1 MRRRRFVV
9 NLISASIGALVG
21 ALAVLA
27 ISELP
32 SSDSGNDRSTTRP
45 VALAEPRVGK
55 SMSPGTVLLGWAPG
69 GLPANAE
76 HVLEELRGV
85 RHATTVLAGLD
96 WIEATRDAGG
106 SVVDRPEGGFRI
118 PFETA
123 VVEPSSY
130 ARFVSPADRPLIE
143 SLGPRDVVLA
153 RTEARLRRGD
163 DGMTIA
169 FDGRT
174 ARVSGV
180 VSDQTAN
187 GYEGLMRGPVPATW
201 TRADRFV
208 LVKTRNERVRT
219 NVEETLR
226 SMLAPGQVL
235 RVRALGETPLL
246 RYGDAVLPQ
255 MTIKAAFGE
264 FAARPLPTGSI
275 QIQPQWVERNI
286 KTARVR
292 VLGEVTCHEALFP
305 QLRAAMR
312 AVVAEGLAYAI
323 DPDDFGGCYS
333 PRFIDS
339 NPGGRLSH
347 HTWGIA
353 FDVNVAENAFGSKP
367 DLDHRLVRV
376 MEGAGFT
383 WGGRWLIPDGMHF
396 EWVDWAPAP

>member
-1 MRRRRFVV
+1 MRRRRFAL
-9 NLISASIGALVG
+9 NLISALTGAAVG

-32 SSDSGNDRSTTRP
+32 SAEREPRSDETRP
-45 VALAEPRVGK
+45 VALAEPRVDET
-55 SMSPGTVLLGWAPG
+55 MSSGTVLLAWAPG
-69 GLPANAE
+69 GLPVHAE
-76 HVLEELRGV
+76 GTLESLVGV
-85 RHATTVLAGLD
+85 RHATTVVAGLD
-96 WIEATRDAGG
+96 WIESTRDAGG
-106 SVVDRPEGGFRI
+106 TVIDRPQGGFRI

-123 VVEPSSY
+123 VIEPSAY
-130 ARFVSPADRPLIE
+130 ARFVSPSDRPLIE
-143 SLGPRDVVLA
+143 SLGRDDVVLA

-163 DGMTIA
+163 EGTTIA
-169 FDGRT
+169 FTGRT

-180 VSDQTAN
+180 VSDETTN
-187 GYEGLMRGPVPATW
+187 GYEALMRGPVPSTW
-201 TRADRFV
+201 ARADRFV
-208 LVKTRNERVRT
+208 LVKTRHPRVRHR
-219 NVEETLR
+219 VQQTLR
-226 SMLAPGQVL
+226 SILAPGQAL

-255 MTIKAAFGE
+255 MSIKAAFGE

-275 QIQPQWVERNI
+275 QIQPQWVKRNI
-286 KTARVR
+286 KDARVPI
-292 VLGEVTCHEALFP
+292 LGTVTCHEALFP

-312 AVVAEGLAYAI
+312 AVVAEGLSYAI
-323 DPDDFGGCYS
+323 DPGDFGGCYS

-376 MEGAGFT
+376 MEDAGFT

-396 EWVDWAPAP
+396 EWVDWAPVP

>member
-1 MRRRRFVV
+1 VRRRRFAV
-9 NLISASIGALVG
+9 NLVSAAVGALIG

-27 ISELP
+27 VGELP
-32 SSDSGNDRSTTRP
+32 PSDSPDTRSEARP
-45 VALAEPRVGK
+45 VALAEPHDPE
-55 SMSPGTVLLGWAPG
+55 STSSGTVLLGWAPG
-69 GLPANAE
+69 GLPADTE
-76 HVLEELRGV
+76 QILEELRGV
-85 RHATTVLAGLD
+85 RYATTVVAGLD
-96 WIEATRDAGG
+96 WIESTRDAGG
-106 SVVDRPEGGFRI
+106 AVVDRPEDGFRI

-143 SLGPRDVVLA
+143 SLGPRDIVVA
-153 RTEARLRRGD
+153 RTAARLRRG
-163 DGMTIA
+163 GEGTILGFA
-169 FDGRT
+169 GRT

-180 VSDQTAN
+180 VSDQTTN

-201 TRADRFV
+201 ARADRFV
-208 LVKTRNERVRT
+208 LVRTRRPRVRT
-219 NVEETLR
+219 KVEETLR
-226 SMLAPGQVL
+226 SILAPGQVL

-255 MTIKAAFGE
+255 MSIKAAFGE

-275 QIQPQWVERNI
+275 QIQPQWVKRNI

-292 VLGEVTCHEALFP
+292 ILGEVTCHEALFP

-323 DPDDFGGCYS
+323 DPGDYGGCYS

-347 HTWGIA
+347 HSWGIA
-353 FDVNVAENAFGSKP
+353 FDVNVTENAFGSKP
-367 DLDHRLVRV
+367 DLDRRLVRV
-376 MEGAGFT
+376 MEDAGFT

-396 EWVDWAPAP
+396 EWVDWAAAP